1 MKNLFNTRITLLVE
15 EQIKKRMLQK
25 YGYKRTVLFLIERLE
40 RKILQF
46 ILRSSSKEYY
56 KKFKRKQKSGE
67 YLGVDEYGRDV
78 VFCLKEY
85 AHLLIRKGVK
95 LHTLIVLGSRAKGR
109 GTPESDIDVMVIAS
123 NLPGVKT
130 PEFTNLPQKI
140 MNLKQRLLLSD
151 FPLCIGVQPSA
162 CCSRE
167 EFLSWLKS
175 FRVVALDAI
184 YYGKVIYDDGFWEK
198 ALQLFKKLEKE
209 YRLNETKIKEMLLV
223 L

>member
-1 MKNLFNTRITLLVE
+1 MSKYHQSLILKSVREEIEKRISL
-15 EQIKKRMLQK
+15 K
-25 YGYKRTVLFLIERLE
+25 YNWKRTISSTLARFEKLIFRLIFRPER
-40 RKILQF
+40 F
-46 ILRSSSKEYY
+46 SK
-56 KKFKRKQKSGE
+56 KTCVSKFKDLD
-67 YLGVDEYGRDV
+67 LGVDELGRNIA
-78 VFCLKEY
+78 FCLKQY
-85 AHLLIRKGVK
+85 VTLLRNRGLKI
-95 LHTLIVLGSRAKGR
+95 HTLIVLGSRAKGR
-109 GTPESDIDVMVIAS
+109 GKPDSDVDVMIIAS

-130 PEFTNLPQKI
+130 PEFTNFPQKI
-140 MNLKQRLLLSD
+140 MNIRQRLLLSD

-167 EFLSWLKS
+167 EFISWLKR

-209 YRLNETKIKEMLLV
+209 YRLNETKIKEMLFV